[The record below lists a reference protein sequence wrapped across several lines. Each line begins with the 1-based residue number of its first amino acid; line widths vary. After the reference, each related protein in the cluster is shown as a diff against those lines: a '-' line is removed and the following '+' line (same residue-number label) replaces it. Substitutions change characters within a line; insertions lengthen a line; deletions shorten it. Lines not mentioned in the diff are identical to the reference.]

1 MTTDEKK
8 IVELLDVTEPIKSIT
23 LITES
28 SEDKEIDV
36 KLKYQ
41 IESYHITGDEL
52 FLYIK
57 KDSTVIVEKVR
68 RNKDIQQINMD
79 LQNESNT

>member
-36 KLKYQ
+36 KLGPS
-41 IESYHITGDEL
+41 SYRCMLINDEPGRTFYFKQGIICLIT
-52 FLYIK
+52 
-57 KDSTVIVEKVR
+57 
-68 RNKDIQQINMD
+68 
-79 LQNESNT
+79 